1 MIERMDE
8 GRQLGLGTGPLRGLK
23 VVELAGIGPGP
34 HACMILADLGADVI
48 RIDRPGGQQLTGGAH
63 DLLNRGRPSVALDL
77 KHPDGVATVLDLVEA
92 ADVLVEGLRPGTT
105 ERLGLGPDECL
116 ARNPR
121 LVYGRMTGWGQ
132 DGPLALTAGHD
143 LGYIAITGALFG
155 LGQDRSRPHFPTN
168 LVGDFGGGST
178 YLVIGILAA
187 LLEARLS
194 GEGQVVD
201 AAIVDGTAH
210 LNSMATGFLAA
221 GLLQEQRASNLLD
234 GGAPFYDLYETADG
248 KHLAVGALEPQFYDA
263 LVAGLGIADTAPD
276 RDDLANHPALRRLIA
291 DTVRE
296 RTQAEWVEVFEGT
309 DACVAPVVPMTE
321 AFHHPHLVAR
331 GTFVERDG
339 LTQPAPAPRFSRTVS
354 SLTTPPPAK
363 AGQDTRDALTAWG
376 IADVERLLSS
386 GAAVQA

>member
-1 MIERMDE
+1 M
-8 GRQLGLGTGPLRGLK
+8 
-23 VVELAGIGPGP
+23 AS
-34 HACMILADLGADVI
+34 
-48 RIDRPGGQQLTGGAH
+48 H

-77 KHPDGVATVLDLVEA
+77 KHPDAVATVLDLLET

-105 ERLGLGPDECL
+105 ERLGLGPDDCL

-132 DGPLALTAGHD
+132 DGPLSGTAGHD
-143 LGYIAITGALFG
+143 LAYIAITGALFG
-155 LGQDRSRPHFPTN
+155 LGQDQSRPHFPTN

-187 LLEARLS
+187 LLEARIS
-194 GEGQVVD
+194 GAGQVVD

-210 LNSMATGFLAA
+210 LNAMATGWLAG
-221 GLLQEQRASNLLD
+221 GLRRDERASNLLD

-248 KHLAVGALEPQFYDA
+248 KHLAVGALEPQFYDE
-263 LVAGLGIADTAPD
+263 LTAGLGIADTAPD
-276 RDDLANHPALRRLIA
+276 RDDPANHAELRRVITDA
-291 DTVRE
+291 VSR
-296 RTQAEWVEVFEGT
+296 RTQAEWVEVFDGT
-309 DACVAPVVPMTE
+309 DACVAPVLPMTE

-339 LTQPAPAPRFSRTVS
+339 MTEPAPAPRFSRTAPTLS
-354 SLTTPPPAK
+354 TPPPSRP
-363 AGQDTRDALTAWG
+363 GEHTTEALSAWG
-376 IADVERLLSS
+376 VANVERLLES

>member
-1 MIERMDE
+1 MIEGM
-8 GRQLGLGTGPLRGLK
+8 QLGNGTGPLRGLK

-48 RIDRPGGQQLTGGAH
+48 RIDRPGGQSITGGPH
-63 DLLNRGRPSVALDL
+63 DLLTRGRPSVVLDL
-77 KHPDGVATVLDLVEA
+77 KHPQAVATVLELVDG

-105 ERLGLGPDECL
+105 ERLGLGPDECH

-132 DGPLALTAGHD
+132 DGPLAGTAGHD

-155 LGQDRSRPHFPTN
+155 LGQDPARPHFPTN

-187 LLEARLS
+187 VMEARIS

-210 LNSMATGFLAA
+210 LNSMATGFLAG
-221 GLLQEQRASNLLD
+221 GLLREQRASNLLD

-248 KHLAVGALEPQFYDA
+248 KHLAIGALEPQFYEE
-263 LVAGLGIADTAPD
+263 LLAGLGLAGTAPS
-276 RDDLANHPALRRLIA
+276 RDEPAERVELRRQVTDA
-291 DTVRE
+291 VRG

-309 DACVAPVVPMTE
+309 DACVAPVLPMTE

-331 GTFVERDG
+331 RTFVERDG
-339 LTQPAPAPRFSRTVS
+339 VTEPAPAPRFSRTPP
-354 SLTTPPPAK
+354 SLTTPPPAEP
-363 AGQDTRDALTAWG
+363 GQDTAEALTAWG
-376 IADVERLLSS
+376 VTGVDRLLES

>member
-1 MIERMDE
+1 MSLA
-8 GRQLGLGTGPLRGLK
+8 LGQGTGPLRGVR

-48 RIDRPGGQQLTGGAH
+48 RIDRPGGQPLTGGPH

-77 KHPDGVATVLDLVEA
+77 KHPDGIATVLELVET

-132 DGPLALTAGHD
+132 EGPLSRTAGHD

-155 LGQDRSRPHFPTN
+155 LGQDRSRPHFPSN

-187 LLEARLS
+187 VLEARLS

-210 LNSMATGFLAA
+210 LNAMTAAFLA
-221 GLLQEQRASNLLD
+221 GGTFKEERAANLLD
-234 GGAPFYDLYETADG
+234 GAAPYYDVY
-248 KHLAVGALEPQFYDA
+248 
-263 LVAGLGIADTAPD
+263 
-276 RDDLANHPALRRLIA
+276 
-291 DTVRE
+291 
-296 RTQAEWVEVFEGT
+296 
-309 DACVAPVVPMTE
+309 
-321 AFHHPHLVAR
+321 
-331 GTFVERDG
+331 
-339 LTQPAPAPRFSRTVS
+339 
-354 SLTTPPPAK
+354 
-363 AGQDTRDALTAWG
+363 
-376 IADVERLLSS
+376 
-386 GAAVQA
+386 